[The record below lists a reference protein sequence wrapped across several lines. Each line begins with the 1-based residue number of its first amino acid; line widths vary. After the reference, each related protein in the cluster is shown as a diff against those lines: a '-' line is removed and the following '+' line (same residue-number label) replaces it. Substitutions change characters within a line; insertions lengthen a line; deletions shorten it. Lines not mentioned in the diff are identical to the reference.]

1 MCALRTMDLVD
12 GCRPQD
18 DALHEEA
25 FSSDIAVRW
34 IC

>member
-1 MCALRTMDLVD
+1 MYELRTMDLVD

-18 DALHEEA
+18 GALTEEA

-34 IC
+34 I